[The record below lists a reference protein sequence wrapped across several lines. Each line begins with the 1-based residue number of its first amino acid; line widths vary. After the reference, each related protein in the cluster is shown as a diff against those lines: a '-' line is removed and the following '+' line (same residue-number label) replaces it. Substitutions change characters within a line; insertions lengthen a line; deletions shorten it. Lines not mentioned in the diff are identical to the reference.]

1 MSQLILNK
9 RTSPETPSSNKV
21 SVYVKTDGEL
31 YIKRE
36 SGVEVQV
43 SGRAT
48 LKIEPRVITAT
59 EALNKQL
66 ILQATPL
73 EPENI
78 SLIIGHGGGP
88 QLKGQGFDITGLNST
103 TLYWNGLDL
112 DGFIEEGDVFILH
125 YLTIV

>member
-9 RTSPETPSSNKV
+9 RPTPVIPATNKV
-21 SVYVKTDGEL
+21 AVYVKSDGEL
-31 YIKRE
+31 YLRKD
-36 SGVEVQV
+36 SGIEVQV
-43 SGRAT
+43 SGRASM
-48 LKIEPRVITAT
+48 KIEPRVISAA

-66 ILQATPL
+66 ILQAVPV

-88 QLKGQGFDITGLNST
+88 QIKGQGFDISNLDST
-103 TLYWNGLDL
+103 ILYWNGLDL